1 MKNVE
6 RMYLE
11 LARFSAVMVIL
22 LGLYVLFFKHIKKLL
37 FDLGRLPMAYDS
49 GVCFLII
56 GIVLLLQLSNKK
68 SLKALSAILAFTVFG
83 YSAMLLPDMLLQQP
97 LLYKIHS
104 GMAPQTA
111 LCFLLISAALMLRL
125 SHKLYF
131 KKASAYAFNIVTI
144 VAVVVALGY
153 LISVPEL
160 YSFSFVPMSAY
171 AAFGFILFS
180 TSASLLN
187 PTVGLTSVFTGRKI
201 GNIMARR
208 IFMQL
213 IISIIVLGYLHVLD
227 HRYHWFSHEFS
238 AALQTIILIFVGLF
252 IIWETSEKL
261 NKAQADKDMVQEN
274 FKIAVDSAPYALVIS
289 NADGKIILANHQT
302 ELLYGYKKR
311 ELIGQPVKLL
321 LPKIMHNDYEARK
334 ISFFRKQV
342 TVYFTGTDDDE
353 MLITADKDGKEFPVE
368 MVFIPIKTESEVL
381 CLTSII
387 DITER
392 KQYEDIIKQ
401 QVTELQFKNQ
411 ELEQFNYIAS
421 HDLQEPLRTVS
432 NYIQL
437 LEEDYPEQVTDEIKV
452 HLCAMDAAIVGMSTL
467 VKSLLIFG
475 KLGRNKKMTLIDCS
489 ELVEN
494 VLSDLSSLI
503 SSKNAV
509 IKIEGKLPILN
520 GYETELRLLFQNLIN
535 NAIKFTAPGTA
546 PFVTISCREDKGFY
560 SFYIADNGIGIDPQ
574 YNEKI
579 FHIFQRLNKAEDY
592 EGHGIGLAHCKK
604 ITEMHGGRIWAE
616 PRPGGGTVF
625 TFTILNLKNYE
636 TA

>member
-1 MKNVE
+1 MNNTQETYCK
-6 RMYLE
+6 
-11 LARFSAVMVIL
+11 LARLSAVMVIL
-22 LGLYVLFFKHIKKLL
+22 LGIYVLFFKTISRLPVN
-37 FDLGRLPMAYDS
+37 LGDLPMALDS
-49 GVCFLII
+49 GFCFLLL
-56 GIVLLLQLSNKK
+56 GISLLLQLTAKK
-68 SLKALSAILAFTVFG
+68 EFKLLSFIFSAVVGIHALVLPPGILSGHPAVERLNF
-83 YSAMLLPDMLLQQP
+83 
-97 LLYKIHS
+97 

-111 LCFLLISAALMLRL
+111 LCFCLCSVAVILRQARL
-125 SHKLYF
+125 TILR
-131 KKASAYAFNIVTI
+131 KASAYAFNTVTLIALVVTI
-144 VAVVVALGY
+144 GY

-160 YSFSFVPMSAY
+160 YSFSFVPMSIY
-171 AAFGFILFS
+171 AAVGFIIFS
-180 TSASLLN
+180 ASASLLN
-187 PTVGLTSVFTGRKI
+187 PNMGLTSVFTGKKI

-208 IFMQL
+208 IFAEL
-213 IISIIVLGYLHVLD
+213 IISIILLGYLHVLD

-238 AALQTIILIFVGLF
+238 AALQTVILIFIGLF

-261 NKAQADKDMVQEN
+261 NNAQAEKDMAQEN

-311 ELIGQPVKLL
+311 ELIGQSVKLL
-321 LPKIMHNDYEARK
+321 LPKIMHNDYEERK
-334 ISFFRKQV
+334 ASFFRRQV
-342 TVYFTGTDDDE
+342 TVHFKGTEDDE
-353 MLITADKDGKEFPVE
+353 MLITADKYGNEFPVE
-368 MVFIPIKTESEVL
+368 MVFIPIKTEREVL
-381 CLTSII
+381 CLTSVI
-387 DITER
+387 DVTER
-392 KQYEDIIKQ
+392 KKYEDIIKR

-421 HDLQEPLRTVS
+421 HDLQEPLRTVA

-437 LEEDYPEQVTDEIKV
+437 LEEDYPEQINDEIKV
-452 HLCAMDAAIVGMSTL
+452 HLSAMDAAIVRMSTL

-489 ELVEN
+489 VLVEN

-509 IKIEGKLPILN
+509 IEVEGKLPILN

-535 NAIKFTAPGTA
+535 NAIKFTAPGTT
-546 PFVTISCREDKGFY
+546 PFVTISCSEEKGFY

-579 FHIFQRLNKAEDY
+579 FHIFQRLNKAEEF

-604 ITEMHGGRIWAE
+604 IAEMHGGKIWAE
-616 PRPGGGTVF
+616 PREGGGTVF
-625 TFTILNLKNYE
+625 TFTILNLKGYE

>member
-1 MKNVE
+1 MKNAE
-6 RMYLE
+6 RMYLK

-187 PTVGLTSVFTGRKI
+187 PSVGLTSVFTGRKI

-213 IISIIVLGYLHVLD
+213 ILSIIVLGYLHVLD
-227 HRYHWFSHEFS
+227 HRYHWFGHELS
-238 AALQTIILIFVGLF
+238 AALQTVVLIIVGLF

-261 NKAQADKDMVQEN
+261 NKAQADKDMAQEN

-289 NADGKIILANHQT
+289 DANGKIILANHQT

-321 LPKIMHNDYEARK
+321 LPKIMHDDYEARK

-452 HLCAMDAAIVGMSTL
+452 HLCAMDAAIVRMSTL

-494 VLSDLSSLI
+494 VLSDLRSLI

-509 IKIEGKLPILN
+509 IKVEGKLPILN